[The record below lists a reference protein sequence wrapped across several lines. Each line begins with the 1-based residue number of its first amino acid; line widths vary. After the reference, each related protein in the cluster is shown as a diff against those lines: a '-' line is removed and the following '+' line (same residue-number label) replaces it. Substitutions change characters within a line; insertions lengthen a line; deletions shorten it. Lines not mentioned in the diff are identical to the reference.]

1 LPSWWLDD
9 LDENWRTPIVR
20 PGFIERLK
28 EELDS
33 IEIVLPLIR
42 IGNYTEAYQPI
53 EKELK
58 LTRQVLALLLER
70 APETKVVVWT
80 KAPKLPR
87 RDYDLFLRFGDRFRL
102 TVSIDDDPER
112 SPINKARKK
121 LVQNACRRG
130 ITAGVAL
137 DPWMPGVDPVR
148 VVKQFAPRPRYWFI
162 GGLLDPNGAFP
173 HLDFY
178 RRELP
183 RVIRWMLEHSIP
195 HEIEP
200 SLESALG
207 LEGYSDNLLP
217 PEAVYGWLEE
227 HGEKP

>member
-1 LPSWWLDD
+1 L
-9 LDENWRTPIVR
+9 E
-20 PGFIERLK
+20 G
-28 EELDS
+28 ELDS
-33 IEIVLPLIR
+33 IKIDLPFIR
-42 IGNYTEAYQPI
+42 IGTYTDPYQPI

-58 LTRQVLALLLER
+58 LTQQVLALLLQK
-70 APETKVVVWT
+70 APKTRVLIWT
-80 KAPKLPR
+80 KAPNLPH
-87 RDYDLFLRFGDRFRL
+87 RDYDLFLSFGERFRL
-102 TVSIDDDPER
+102 TVSIDDDPKH

-148 VVKQFAPRPRYWFI
+148 VIKEFTPRPCYWFI
-162 GGLLDPNGAFP
+162 GGLIDPKGDFI

-183 RVIRWMLEHSIP
+183 RVIRWMLDHNIP

-200 SLESALG
+200 PLECALG

-217 PEAVYGWLEE
+217 PGAISEWLDE
-227 HGEKP
+227 HGTPSQLRDGQKR